1 MGYCSDI
8 ASSEPML
15 ENREQSRSCFNC
27 VMRFTIDMRSA
38 YAFPGIPETTGSHL
52 NERPYRSGL
61 SRNRAYMSAEQNDE
75 RDMVM
80 TNNSNEIRLRY
91 LYRKLVLE
99 GKAVL
104 SFESAKK
111 LIGPDCAFHL
121 YANIDS
127 KKTKRKH

>member
-1 MGYCSDI
+1 VQG
-8 ASSEPML
+8 
-15 ENREQSRSCFNC
+15 
-27 VMRFTIDMRSA
+27 
-38 YAFPGIPETTGSHL
+38 
-52 NERPYRSGL
+52 
-61 SRNRAYMSAEQNDE
+61 QNDE

-80 TNNSNEIRLRY
+80 TNNTNEIRLRY

-121 YANIDS
+121 YAIIDS